1 MDMYGLPSDFAAS
14 AFAGQEL
21 TQVSFT
27 TNTVH
32 FSFDEHHSITA
43 ESTFGYRPDAYS
55 VEATQTIPAVRSEIM
70 GLLGKTVLHA
80 EADSDGVL
88 KLEFAGGGSLV
99 FRDDSKEYESYQ
111 ICIGERQIS
120 V

>member
-1 MDMYGLPSDFAAS
+1 MYGLPSDFAATV
-14 AFAGQEL
+14 FAGQEL

-32 FSFDEHHSITA
+32 FSFDEHHSITV
-43 ESTFGYRPDAYS
+43 ESTFVYRPDAAS
-55 VEATQTIPAVRSEIM
+55 VEATQAVPAVHSEIM
-70 GLLGKTVLHA
+70 GLLGKTVLRA
-80 EADSDGVL
+80 EADRDGVL
-88 KLEFAGGGSLV
+88 KLEFLGGGLLV

-111 ICIGERQIS
+111 IRIGKRQIS